1 MKNHQLF
8 RRKSINYI
16 VLSSR
21 MNKYVKFERNWFKI
35 KYYNMQYKVY
45 TTRFEHDQV
54 IKLKHL
60 KHFLLV
66 FKYLINK
73 VVIDKD
79 SLIKTYISILLIVS
93 EQTEYDSKICEITPL
108 YLDSLN
114 FLITFYYWQ
123 ILLCRCIVTNHCVAI
138 KNVILT
144 TVDMPSVQCRR

>member
-1 MKNHQLF
+1 
-8 RRKSINYI
+8 
-16 VLSSR
+16 
-21 MNKYVKFERNWFKI
+21 
-35 KYYNMQYKVY
+35 MQYKVY

-93 EQTEYDSKICEITPL
+93 E
-108 YLDSLN
+108 
-114 FLITFYYWQ
+114 
-123 ILLCRCIVTNHCVAI
+123 
-138 KNVILT
+138 
-144 TVDMPSVQCRR
+144 